1 MLKIPI
7 IKGNIERA
15 LKQFKRK
22 FKQTGILK
30 KVRDK
35 KSYTKPTTKRKLA
48 KEKAILK
55 QKYKEENDELRT
67 TTPNEYRFQSN
78 NS

>member
-1 MLKIPI
+1 MLVIPV
-7 IKGNIERA
+7 IKGNVEKA

-35 KSYTKPTTKRKLA
+35 KNYTKPTTKRKLA

-55 QKYKEENDELRT
+55 QKYKEENDE
-67 TTPNEYRFQSN
+67 
-78 NS
+78 

>member
-22 FKQTGILK
+22 FKQTCILK

-35 KSYTKPTTKRKLA
+35 KSYTKPTTKRRLS

-55 QKYKEENDELRT
+55 QKYREENGE
-67 TTPNEYRFQSN
+67 
-78 NS
+78 

>member
-1 MLKIPI
+1 MLKIPVV
-7 IKGNIERA
+7 KGNLNRA

-35 KSYTKPTTKRKLA
+35 KSYTKPTTKRRLA

-55 QKYKEENDELRT
+55 RKYREKNDE
-67 TTPNEYRFQSN
+67 
-78 NS
+78 

>member
-1 MLKIPI
+1 MLKIPVV
-7 IKGNIERA
+7 KDNINKA
-15 LKQFKRK
+15 LKIFKRK

-35 KSYTKPTTKRKLA
+35 KNYTKPTTKKKLA

-55 QKYKEENDELRT
+55 QKYKEDNDE
-67 TTPNEYRFQSN
+67 
-78 NS
+78 